1 MLQDYLNLMIETN
14 FSICKIC
21 KVICII
27 KRFKLKP
34 LKNQKQQEK
43 GKEKIRIK
51 EKEIENDKYL

>member
-14 FSICKIC
+14 FSICKVIC
-21 KVICII
+21 KI

-34 LKNQKQQEK
+34 LKNQKQWEK

-51 EKEIENDKYL
+51 QKEIENDKYL

>member
-27 KRFKLKP
+27 KKFKLKP

-43 GKEKIRIK
+43 EKEKKRK
-51 EKEIENDKYL
+51 NKNKIERDRK